1 MCEPTENPTKGFL
14 TGRHPG
20 LLGFARFLGD
30 TRGATA
36 IEYAM
41 IGGLIFAVIAGTL
54 KLYGAKLDGVY
65 DRIGTTIAQVN

>member
-1 MCEPTENPTKGFL
+1 MREPIENPTRGFL

-20 LLGFARFLGD
+20 LIVLARLFGD